1 MGFSPT
7 KLLYILPEYDA
18 QAPTHHVHLF
28 EMLAEL
34 GKTIDIFLL
43 VEKSTG
49 QPEIANLEKIY
60 PAKNFFDRFL
70 AIIWA
75 RALGYKK
82 AYVHYSYWGAI
93 LASFVFRTTGGKVF
107 YWHCEVYDHFF
118 SKFTWS
124 TESFREKFLD
134 EYLMVIVLKMVNY
147 LVTGTKTV
155 EEYYQRQF
163 RIPAT
168 KVKIVPNWVNLK
180 RFTATK
186 HKSLL
191 RQKLSLPKNKKIVMF
206 AHRLAPR
213 KGADLLPEIVESVV
227 QKVPGVYFII
237 VGGGG
242 GALKEWLMKE
252 FAKRKL
258 KEHVFLSPGIA
269 NLELPKLLAASDLF
283 IMPSRQEGFP
293 RILLECMAAGLP
305 FVAMDVG
312 GTKDIINSA
321 QKHFLIPAR
330 STMAFINA
338 TVDLLCNAP
347 KLRKLSHQGQI
358 QVQKYGLE
366 KVSKKFLELFSR

>member
-1 MGFSPT
+1 MEFPPT

-28 EMLAEL
+28 EMLSKL

-49 QPEIANLEKIY
+49 QPEIANLRKIY
-60 PAKNFFDRFL
+60 PARNIFDRFL

-75 RALGYKK
+75 RALGCKK

-93 LASFVFRTTGGKVF
+93 LASLVFRPTGGKVF
-107 YWHCEVYDHFF
+107 YWHCEVYDQFF

-124 TESFREKFLD
+124 VESLQKKFLD
-134 EYLMVIVLKMVNY
+134 EYLMVVVLKMVNY

-155 EEYYQRQF
+155 KEFYQRQF
-163 RIPAT
+163 GIPAS

-186 HKSLL
+186 YKSLL
-191 RQKLSLPKNKKIVMF
+191 RQRLSLPKGKKIVMF

-227 QKVPGVYFII
+227 QKVPDVYFII
-237 VGGGG
+237 AGGGG
-242 GALKEWLMKE
+242 GALKEELVKKINE
-252 FAKRKL
+252 QKL
-258 KEHVFLSPGIA
+258 ENKVQLIGGIP
-269 NLELPKLLAASDLF
+269 NLELPLFLAASDLF

-293 RILLECMAAGLP
+293 RILIECMASGLP

-312 GTKDIINSA
+312 GTKDIIRLD
-321 QKHFLIPAR
+321 QKGCLVAANDTK
-330 STMAFINA
+330 SFIA
-338 TVDLLCNAP
+338 TAIDLL
-347 KLRKLSHQGQI
+347 KSSKRLQELSHHGEV
-358 QVQKYGLE
+358 QVRKYSLE
-366 KVSKKFLELFSR
+366 VVSEKFLRLFVK